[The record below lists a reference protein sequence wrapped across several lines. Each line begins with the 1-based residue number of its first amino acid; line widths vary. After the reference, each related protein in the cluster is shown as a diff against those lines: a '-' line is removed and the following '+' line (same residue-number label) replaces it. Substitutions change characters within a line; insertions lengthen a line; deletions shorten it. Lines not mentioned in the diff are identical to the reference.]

1 MTAQLRIYTINRG
14 SLHLFAE
21 EWKEKV
27 LPLRIEHGFQIHGA
41 WKIEE
46 TNQFV
51 WLISWEGDESWESKE
66 SAYYSSVNR
75 KDMEPNPARHISR
88 QEQYDVDSVI

>member
-14 SLHLFAE
+14 ELQQFAE

-27 LPLRIEHGFQIHGA
+27 YPLRIEYGFAIQGA
-41 WKIEE
+41 WTIES

-51 WLISWEGDESWESKE
+51 WLISYEGDEDWQTQEA
-66 SAYYSSVNR
+66 AYYSSAER
-75 KDMEPNPARHISR
+75 ESMDPNPARLIARPEHFEVER
-88 QEQYDVDSVI
+88 VM